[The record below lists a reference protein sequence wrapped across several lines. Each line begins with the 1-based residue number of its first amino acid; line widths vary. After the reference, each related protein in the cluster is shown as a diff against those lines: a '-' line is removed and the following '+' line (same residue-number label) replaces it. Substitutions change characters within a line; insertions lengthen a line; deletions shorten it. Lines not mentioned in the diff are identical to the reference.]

1 MGMMN
6 DKEPTMSQ
14 YTFDADIVSDL
25 HKDAYGFRPR
35 EGFWNHWN
43 LSTMR
48 REAGYL
54 GWLTPCPQGFHY
66 RKKKPVRLSRLRSL
80 SRRLLKT
87 SSWVRPAAEVAVR
100 WIVDSLDLTEH
111 DLMYGGSYICF
122 ELGLPYRMQAEFDAI
137 LKEIA

>member
-6 DKEPTMSQ
+6 DKEPAMSQ

-43 LSTMR
+43 LSTMDEKQAIWDGLLR
-48 REAGYL
+48 ALEASIKEEEAREAIAVAQFESQVAKNIEL
-54 GWLTPCPQGFHY
+54 GAP
-66 RKKKPVRLSRLRSL
+66 SR
-80 SRRLLKT
+80 
-87 SSWVRPAAEVAVR
+87 EVAVR
-100 WIVDSLDLTEH
+100 WIIDSLNLTEY
-111 DLMYGGSYICF
+111 DRAYGGSYICF

-137 LKEIA
+137 LKEVA